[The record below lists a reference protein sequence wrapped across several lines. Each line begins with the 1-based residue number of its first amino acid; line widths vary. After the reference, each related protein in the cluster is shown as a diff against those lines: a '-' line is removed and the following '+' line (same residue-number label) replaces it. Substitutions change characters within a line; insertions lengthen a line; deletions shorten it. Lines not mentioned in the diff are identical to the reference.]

1 MASTPNLH
9 NSRGPRRLSH
19 ISEYDRLPQPLGAIM
34 QALSDTREMAYSAL
48 SQALLAQGFDQASID
63 GGLHSLVQ
71 EGYLESFYDEEL
83 YYLLRANAS
92 GKFSPKTEEGRWDSF
107 RYGLDSLDSLEAAE
121 DEDEGPS

>member
-9 NSRGPRRLSH
+9 NPRGTRRLSH
-19 ISEYDRLPQPLGAIM
+19 ASDYDALPQPLRAIL
-34 QALSDTREMAYSAL
+34 QALASPREMAYSAL
-48 SQALLAQGFDQASID
+48 CALLAKQGFDQASID

-107 RYGLDSLDSLEAAE
+107 RYGLDSLDADEEA
-121 DEDEGPS
+121 